1 VRPGIRED
9 LAEPVE
15 LAAAEMELKD
25 QTHQKAE
32 TALTDLAV
40 AEEHLDMAQ
49 AEDKKAELADLV
61 L

>member
-25 QTHQKAE
+25 QMHQKAE
-32 TALTDLAV
+32 QALTDLAV
-40 AEEHLDMAQ
+40 AEVDPDMDLAVV
-49 AEDKKAELADLV
+49 KKAVTEDLV